1 MNYMN
6 PVAFNILGL
15 EIRWYG
21 ILIAFGMLLGIKIAM
36 IQAKKNSI
44 KEESILDIVLWAI
57 PASIIGARIYYVI
70 FNWQYYK
77 FDFFK
82 IINTRLGGM
91 AIHGGLIGGVLA
103 IYFICKFKKLD
114 FIKMLDI
121 IVVGLP
127 LGQAIGRW
135 GNFINKE
142 AYGSITTLPW
152 AITVNGMKV
161 HPTFLYES
169 LWDFCLFWILIK
181 ISKNKKYNGQILVTY
196 LMIYSLGRFW
206 IEGLRTD
213 SLMFGTLRMAQ
224 IMSLVFI
231 GIGYLLMKY
240 FKKNNNFK

>member
-1 MNYMN
+1 MN

>member
-103 IYFICKFKKLD
+103 IHFICKFKKLD

-142 AYGSITTLPW
+142 AHGGPTNLPW
-152 AITVNGMKV
+152 GIIVDGQKV

-169 LWDFCLFWILIK
+169 IWDFALFMFLLH
-181 ISKNKKYNGQILVTY
+181 ISKKKEYKGQVFVLYAI
-196 LMIYSLGRFW
+196 IYSVGRFF

-213 SLMFGTLRMAQ
+213 SLMIGPIRTAQ
-224 IMSLVFI
+224 LISLGSIIV
-231 GIGYLLMKY
+231 GCLLHFYWK
-240 FKKNNNFK
+240 KKNRV